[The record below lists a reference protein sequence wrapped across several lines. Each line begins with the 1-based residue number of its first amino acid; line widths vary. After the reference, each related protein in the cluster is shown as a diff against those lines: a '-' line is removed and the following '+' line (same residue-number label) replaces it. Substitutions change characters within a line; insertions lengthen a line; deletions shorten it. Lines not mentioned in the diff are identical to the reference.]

1 MNLKKTLSG
10 MKTTKYILSAL
21 CLAALAAGCTK
32 DSAMRTS
39 SVEGLRISVT
49 AATPSTRTALHEDG
63 LTVLWEEGDQ
73 LLLIS
78 NTSENTYPL
87 TLDKASLS
95 EDSRQADFVAS
106 QAIPE
111 GEYYLA
117 SSNVSTSFASSRTIM
132 FNYGDK
138 VDRSDFEITVTDA
151 TKNTHE
157 GGLKTMALLSDKFT
171 VSEGAASQDI
181 SVSLKH
187 YSTLLEFPI
196 LLTSNTT
203 GTDVTLNS
211 VTISSSDH
219 VFNSGLAVV
228 SLYGGGSK
236 IQDLSV
242 IFSDAPVLPV
252 GEPYKVYMAALTSG
266 TLDLGS
272 SELTITVSTSAGD
285 YTFTKPGKALE
296 AGYRY
301 TLGDLNI
308 DARPNLITN
317 EAEWNQAIAEGKTPL
332 TLGADVELT
341 ASATLPT
348 YDVTVTGDYTLTINV
363 EGRTAP
369 LSWNGWNGKFVASD
383 HGRAKIDSKLTL
395 TGGANLAVKNGY
407 LYLTELEV
415 GDGSELSGVGGRLVI
430 SYALTVTSGASATI
444 ASSLVASCSSL
455 NEDGATLTV
464 DGKLFYEAG
473 YSHSSP
479 NIMYDSQLPY
489 SNFDNWFKG
498 MNDADVIGES
508 GSSNNVWDTG
518 NGNESKIGTAMTG
531 YNPTT
536 PETTTV
542 VAGKA
547 CKMFSVYINYLGGLV
562 EKFAA
567 GNVYLGELT
576 GLSGLSGAKM
586 TFGIPSEGRL
596 PVAVTGY
603 YNYQPGTIDYINNE
617 KKTGGTDSMDLYIA
631 LATKQYSVDTN
642 DDTSYP
648 GGSASDLAND
658 PNIVAYG
665 RLTSSETTN
674 GYQPFYIELTY
685 KDNLFTPS
693 GDLYLLITATSSK
706 GGAQF
711 TGSTSSVLYLDELS
725 LEF

>member
-1 MNLKKTLSG
+1 MGGRRPLQL
-10 MKTTKYILSAL
+10 I
-21 CLAALAAGCTK
+21 
-32 DSAMRTS
+32 
-39 SVEGLRISVT
+39 
-49 AATPSTRTALHEDG
+49 PTRTDNDNVY
-63 LTVLWEEGDQ
+63 T
-73 LLLIS
+73 
-78 NTSENTYPL
+78 L
-87 TLDKASLS
+87 TLDPSSLS
-95 EDSRQADFVAS
+95 SDRTQADFVAS

-171 VSEGAASQDI
+171 VSEGAAAQDI

-203 GTDVTLNS
+203 GADVTLNS
-211 VTISSSDH
+211 VTISSSDY
-219 VFNSGLAVV
+219 VFNSGLPVV

-266 TLDLGS
+266 RLDLGS

-415 GDGSELSGVGGRLVI
+415 GDGSELSGEGGRLVI
-430 SYALTVTSGASATI
+430 SYALTVASGASATI
-444 ASSLVASCSSL
+444 ASSLVASCDIL

-464 DGKLFYEAG
+464 NGKLFYDAG
-473 YSHSSP
+473 NSPSSP

-547 CKMFSVYINYLGGLV
+547 CKMFSVYINYLGGFV
-562 EKFAA
+562 KKFAA

-576 GLSGLSGAKM
+576 GISGLSGAKM

-596 PVAVTGY
+596 PVAVMGY
-603 YNYQPGTIDYINNE
+603 YNYQPGTIDYIDNE

-631 LATKQYSVDTN
+631 LATKQYSVDTT
-642 DDTSYP
+642 DDTTYP
-648 GGSASDLAND
+648 GGSASDLAGD
-658 PNIVAYG
+658 ENIVAYG
-665 RLTSSETTN
+665 RLSSSETTD
-674 GYQPFYIELTY
+674 GYSPFYIELTY
-685 KDNLFTPS
+685 KDNNFIPS

-711 TGSTSSVLYLDELS
+711 TGSTKSVLYLDELS

>member
-1 MNLKKTLSG
+1 
-10 MKTTKYILSAL
+10 
-21 CLAALAAGCTK
+21 
-32 DSAMRTS
+32 
-39 SVEGLRISVT
+39 
-49 AATPSTRTALHEDG
+49 
-63 LTVLWEEGDQ
+63 
-73 LLLIS
+73 
-78 NTSENTYPL
+78 
-87 TLDKASLS
+87 
-95 EDSRQADFVAS
+95 
-106 QAIPE
+106 
-111 GEYYLA
+111 
-117 SSNVSTSFASSRTIM
+117 
-132 FNYGDK
+132 
-138 VDRSDFEITVTDA
+138 
-151 TKNTHE
+151 
-157 GGLKTMALLSDKFT
+157 MALLSDKFT

-219 VFNSGLAVV
+219 VFNSALAVV
-228 SLYGGGSK
+228 SLYGGGIK

-266 TLDLGS
+266 RLDLGS

-317 EAEWNQAIAEGKTPL
+317 EAEWNQAIAEGETPL

-348 YDVTVTGDYTLTINV
+348 YDVTVTGDYTLTINAD
-363 EGRTAP
+363 GRTAP
-369 LSWNGWNGKFVASD
+369 LSWDGWNGKFVASD
-383 HGRAKIDSKLTL
+383 HGRTKIDSKLTL
-395 TGGANLAVKNGY
+395 TGGADLAVKNGY
-407 LYLTELEV
+407 LYLKELEV

-444 ASSLVASCSSL
+444 ASSLVASCDIL

-464 DGKLFYEAG
+464 DGKLFYDAG
-473 YSHSSP
+473 NSPSSP

-489 SNFDNWFKG
+489 SNFDNWYTKNG
-498 MNDADVIGES
+498 ADLIGES
-508 GSSNNVWDTG
+508 GSEYNVWGTG
-518 NGNESKIGTAMTG
+518 NGSESALGTASLG
-531 YNPTT
+531 YNPTM
-536 PETTTV
+536 PETTKV
-542 VAGKA
+542 MSGKA
-547 CKMFSVYINYLGGLV
+547 CMMKSIRIDKTIIPGLV
-562 EKFAA
+562 EVHKFTA
-567 GNVYLGELT
+567 GNVYLGKLT
-576 GLSGLSGAKM
+576 GISGLSGAKM

-596 PVAVTGY
+596 PVAVMGY
-603 YNYQPGTIDYINNE
+603 YNYQPGTIDYIDNE

-665 RLTSSETTN
+665 RLSSSETTSD
-674 GYQPFYIELTY
+674 YRPFYVELTY
-685 KDNLFTPS
+685 KDNNFTPS

-711 TGSTSSVLYLDELS
+711 TGSTNSVLYLDELS

>member
-1 MNLKKTLSG
+1 
-10 MKTTKYILSAL
+10 MKTTKYLLSAL

-117 SSNVSTSFASSRTIM
+117 SSNASTSFTSSRTIM

-171 VSEGAASQDI
+171 VSADDTEI
-181 SVSLKH
+181 STSLKH

-203 GTDVTLNS
+203 GADVTLNS
-211 VTISSSDH
+211 VTISSSDY
-219 VFNSGLAVV
+219 VFNSGLPVV

-236 IQDLSV
+236 VQDLSV

-308 DARPNLITN
+308 DARPNLISN
-317 EAEWNQAIAEGKTPL
+317 EAEWNQAIAEGKNPL

-348 YDVTVTGDYTLTINV
+348 YDVTVKGDYTLTINAD
-363 EGRTAP
+363 GRTAP
-369 LSWNGWNGKFVASD
+369 LSWDGWNGKFVASD
-383 HGRAKIDSKLTL
+383 HGRTKIDSKLTL
-395 TGGANLAVKNGY
+395 TGGADLAVKNGY
-407 LYLTELEV
+407 LYLKELEV
-415 GDGSELSGVGGRLVI
+415 GDGSELSGEGGRLVI

-444 ASSLVASCSSL
+444 ASSLVASCYIL

-464 DGKLFYEAG
+464 DGKLFYDAG
-473 YSHSSP
+473 NSPSSP

-547 CKMFSVYINYLGGLV
+547 CKMFSVYINYLGGFV
-562 EKFAA
+562 KKFAA

-596 PVAVTGY
+596 PVAVMGY
-603 YNYQPGTIDYINNE
+603 YNYQPGTIDYIDNE

-631 LATKQYSVDTN
+631 LATKQYSVDTT
-642 DDTSYP
+642 DDTTYP
-648 GGSASDLAND
+648 GGSASDLAGD
-658 PNIVAYG
+658 ENIVAYG
-665 RLTSSETTN
+665 RLSSSETTD
-674 GYQPFYIELTY
+674 GYSPFYIELTY
-685 KDNLFTPS
+685 KDNNFIPS

-711 TGSTSSVLYLDELS
+711 TGSTKSVLYLDELS

>member
-1 MNLKKTLSG
+1 MGGRRPLQL
-10 MKTTKYILSAL
+10 I
-21 CLAALAAGCTK
+21 
-32 DSAMRTS
+32 
-39 SVEGLRISVT
+39 
-49 AATPSTRTALHEDG
+49 PTRTDNDNVY
-63 LTVLWEEGDQ
+63 T
-73 LLLIS
+73 
-78 NTSENTYPL
+78 L
-87 TLDKASLS
+87 TLDPSSLS
-95 EDSRQADFVAS
+95 SDRTQADFVAS
-106 QAIPE
+106 QAIPQ

-117 SSNVSTSFASSRTIM
+117 SSNAIPGLESDPHTITFLYSDRTDLATG
-132 FNYGDK
+132 N
-138 VDRSDFEITVTDA
+138 ITVTDA

-219 VFNSGLAVV
+219 VFNSALAVV
-228 SLYGGGSK
+228 SLYGGGIK

-317 EAEWNQAIAEGKTPL
+317 EAEWNQAIAEGKNPL

-348 YDVTVTGDYTLTINV
+348 YDVTVKGDYTLTINAD
-363 EGRTAP
+363 GRTAP
-369 LSWNGWNGKFVASD
+369 LSWDGWNGKFVASD

-430 SYALTVTSGASATI
+430 SYALTVASGASATI
-444 ASSLVASCSSL
+444 ASSLVASCYIL
-455 NEDGATLTV
+455 NDEGATLTV
-464 DGKLFYEAG
+464 DGKLFYDAG
-473 YSHSSP
+473 NSPSSP

-489 SNFDNWFKG
+489 SNFDNWFTKNVSAFVLARG
-498 MNDADVIGES
+498 TADLIGEEGS
-508 GSSNNVWDTG
+508 GHNVWGSG
-518 NGNESKIGTAMTG
+518 NGNESGSGGTAAIG
-531 YNPTT
+531 ANPTT
-536 PETTTV
+536 PEETTV
-542 VAGKA
+542 MFGKA
-547 CKMFSVYINYLGGLV
+547 CKMFSTFINSTWAK
-562 EKFAA
+562 KFAA
-567 GNVYLGELT
+567 GNLFLGT
-576 GLSGLSGAKM
+576 FNTATLSGAQM

-603 YNYQPGTIDYINNE
+603 YNYQAGTIDYIGGNE
-617 KKTGGTDSMDLYIA
+617 QAGGTDSMDLYIA
-631 LATKQYSVDTN
+631 LATKQYSVDTT
-642 DDTSYP
+642 DDTTYP
-648 GGSASDLAND
+648 GGSSGDLASD

-665 RLTSSETTN
+665 RLTSSETTD
-674 GYQPFYIELTY
+674 GYSPFYIELTY
-685 KDNLFTPS
+685 KDNNFIPS

-706 GGAQF
+706 DGAQF

>member
-1 MNLKKTLSG
+1 
-10 MKTTKYILSAL
+10 MKTTKYLLSAL

-73 LLLIS
+73 LLLLS

-95 EDSRQADFVAS
+95 SDRTQADFVAS

-219 VFNSGLAVV
+219 VFNSALAVV
-228 SLYGGGSK
+228 SLYGGGIK

-348 YDVTVTGDYTLTINV
+348 YDVTVKGDYTLTINAD
-363 EGRTAP
+363 GRTAP
-369 LSWNGWNGKFVASD
+369 LSWDGWNGKFVASD
-383 HGRAKIDSKLTL
+383 HGRTKIDSKLTL
-395 TGGANLAVKNGY
+395 TGGADLAVKNGY
-407 LYLTELEV
+407 LYLKELEV

-444 ASSLVASCSSL
+444 ASSLVASCYIL

-464 DGKLFYEAG
+464 DGKLFYDAG
-473 YSHSSP
+473 NSPSSP

-547 CKMFSVYINYLGGLV
+547 CKMFSVYINYLGFV
-562 EKFAA
+562 KKFAA

-596 PVAVTGY
+596 PVAVMGY
-603 YNYQPGTIDYINNE
+603 YNYQPGTIDYIDGKE
-617 KKTGGTDSMDLYIA
+617 QAGGTDSMDLYIA
-631 LATKQYSVDTN
+631 LATKQYSVDTT
-642 DDTSYP
+642 DDTTYP

-665 RLTSSETTN
+665 RLTSSETTD
-674 GYQPFYIELTY
+674 GYSPFYIELTY
-685 KDNLFTPS
+685 KDNNFIPS

-711 TGSTSSVLYLDELS
+711 TGSTKSVLYLDELS

>member
-1 MNLKKTLSG
+1 MQSG
-10 MKTTKYILSAL
+10 MKTTKYLLSAL

-87 TLDKASLS
+87 TLDKSSLS
-95 EDSRQADFVAS
+95 SDGTQADFIAS

-117 SSNVSTSFASSRTIM
+117 SSNAYARFTSSRTIN

-171 VSEGAASQDI
+171 VSEGAAAQDI

-211 VTISSSDH
+211 VTISSSDY
-219 VFNSGLAVV
+219 VFNSGLPVV
-228 SLYGGGSK
+228 TLNEKENK

-348 YDVTVTGDYTLTINV
+348 YDVTVKGDYTLTINAD
-363 EGRTAP
+363 GRTAP
-369 LSWNGWNGKFVASD
+369 LSWNGRNGKFVASD

-395 TGGANLAVKNGY
+395 TGGADLAVKNGY

-430 SYALTVTSGASATI
+430 TNDLTVASGASATI
-444 ASSLVASCSSL
+444 ASSLVASCDIL

-464 DGKLFYEAG
+464 DGKLFYDAG
-473 YSHSSP
+473 NSPSSP

-498 MNDADVIGES
+498 ISDADVIGES
-508 GSSNNVWDTG
+508 RSSNNVWDTG
-518 NGNESKIGTAMTG
+518 NGNESNVGTAMTG
-531 YNPTT
+531 HNPTT

-547 CKMFSVYINYLGGLV
+547 CKMFSVYINYLGFV
-562 EKFAA
+562 KKFAA

-603 YNYQPGTIDYINNE
+603 YNYQPGTIDYIDNE

-648 GGSASDLAND
+648 GGSASDLAGD
-658 PNIVAYG
+658 ENIVAYG
-665 RLTSSETTN
+665 RLSSSETTN
-674 GYQPFYIELTY
+674 GYRPFYVELTY
-685 KDNLFTPS
+685 KDSNFAPS

-711 TGSTSSVLYLDELS
+711 TGSTKSVLYLDELN

>member
-1 MNLKKTLSG
+1 
-10 MKTTKYILSAL
+10 MKTTKYLLSAL

-32 DSAMRTS
+32 DSAMRTP

-73 LLLIS
+73 LLLLS

-95 EDSRQADFVAS
+95 SDRTQADFVAS

-138 VDRSDFEITVTDA
+138 VDRNDFEITVTDP

-171 VSEGAASQDI
+171 VSEGAAAQDI

-228 SLYGGGSK
+228 SLYGGGIK

-317 EAEWNQAIAEGKTPL
+317 EAEWNQAIAEGKNPL

-348 YDVTVTGDYTLTINV
+348 YDVTVKGDYTLTINAD
-363 EGRTAP
+363 GRTAP
-369 LSWNGWNGKFVASD
+369 LSWDGWNGKFVASD
-383 HGRAKIDSKLTL
+383 HGRTKIDSKLTL
-395 TGGANLAVKNGY
+395 TGGADLAVKNGY
-407 LYLTELEV
+407 LYLKELEV

-444 ASSLVASCSSL
+444 ASSLVASCYIL

-464 DGKLFYEAG
+464 DGKLFYDAG
-473 YSHSSP
+473 NSPSSP

-547 CKMFSVYINYLGGLV
+547 CKMFSVYINYLGGFV
-562 EKFAA
+562 KKFAA

-576 GLSGLSGAKM
+576 GISGFSGAKM

-596 PVAVTGY
+596 PVAVMGY
-603 YNYQPGTIDYINNE
+603 YNYQPGTIDYIDNE

-631 LATKQYSVDTN
+631 LATKQYSVDTT
-642 DDTSYP
+642 DDTTYP

-665 RLTSSETTN
+665 RLTSSETTD
-674 GYQPFYIELTY
+674 GYSPFYIELTY
-685 KDNLFTPS
+685 KDNNFIPS

-711 TGSTSSVLYLDELS
+711 TGSTKSVLYLDELS

>member
-1 MNLKKTLSG
+1 

-138 VDRSDFEITVTDA
+138 VDRSDFEITVTDP

-171 VSEGAASQDI
+171 VSEGAAAQDI

-211 VTISSSDH
+211 VTISSSDY

-317 EAEWNQAIAEGKTPL
+317 EAEWNQAIAEGETPL

-444 ASSLVASCSSL
+444 AFSLVASCSSL

-489 SNFDNWFKG
+489 SNFDNWFTKNVSAFVLARG
-498 MNDADVIGES
+498 TADLIGEEGS
-508 GSSNNVWDTG
+508 GHNVWGSG
-518 NGNESKIGTAMTG
+518 NGNESGSGGTAAIG
-531 YNPTT
+531 ANPTT
-536 PETTTV
+536 PEETTV
-542 VAGKA
+542 MFGKA
-547 CKMFSVYINYLGGLV
+547 CKMFSTFINSTWAK
-562 EKFAA
+562 KFAA
-567 GNVYLGELT
+567 GNLFLGT
-576 GLSGLSGAKM
+576 FNTATLSGAQM

-603 YNYQPGTIDYINNE
+603 YNYQAGTIDYIGGNE
-617 KKTGGTDSMDLYIA
+617 QAGGTDSMDLYIA
-631 LATKQYSVDTN
+631 LATKQYSVDTT
-642 DDTSYP
+642 DDTTYP
-648 GGSASDLAND
+648 GGSASDLASD

-665 RLTSSETTN
+665 RLTSSETTD
-674 GYQPFYIELTY
+674 GYSPFYIELTY
-685 KDNLFTPS
+685 KDNNFIPS

-706 GGAQF
+706 DGAQF

>member
-1 MNLKKTLSG
+1 
-10 MKTTKYILSAL
+10 MKTTKYILSTL
-21 CLAALAAGCTK
+21 FLAALAAGCTK
-32 DSAMRTS
+32 DNAMRS
-39 SVEGLRISVT
+39 SSIEGLRISVT
-49 AATPSTRTALHEDG
+49 AAAPSTRTALHQDG

-73 LLLIS
+73 LLLLS
-78 NTSENTYPL
+78 NTSKNTYPL
-87 TLDKASLS
+87 TLDKSSLS
-95 EDSRQADFVAS
+95 SDGTQADFVAS

-171 VSEGAASQDI
+171 VSADDTEI
-181 SVSLKH
+181 STSLKH

-308 DARPNLITN
+308 AARPNLITN

-348 YDVTVTGDYTLTINV
+348 YDVTVTGDYTLTINAD
-363 EGRTAP
+363 GRTAP
-369 LSWNGWNGKFVASD
+369 LSWDGWNGKFVASD
-383 HGRAKIDSKLTL
+383 HGRTKIDSKLTL
-395 TGGANLAVKNGY
+395 TGGADLAVKNGY
-407 LYLTELEV
+407 LYLKELEV
-415 GDGSELSGVGGRLVI
+415 GDGSELSGEGGRLVI
-430 SYALTVTSGASATI
+430 SYALTVASGASATI
-444 ASSLVASCSSL
+444 ASSLVASCYIL

-464 DGKLFYEAG
+464 DGKLFYDAG

-547 CKMFSVYINYLGGLV
+547 CKMFSVYINYLGFV
-562 EKFAA
+562 KKFAA

-665 RLTSSETTN
+665 RLTSSETTG
-674 GYQPFYIELTY
+674 GYRPFYIELTY
-685 KDNLFTPS
+685 KDNNFIPS

-711 TGSTSSVLYLDELS
+711 TGSTKSVLYLDELS